1 MAKKLDNNEYW
12 ADRAVKRAESKWK
25 TEAQTEKELAKQYN
39 MALDSIRLKVTDIY
53 TKYATDNKLT
63 YGEAVLLLN
72 TGELELYRARIQQL
86 ANQAPTDEIKAEIEL
101 FLRSK
106 EVTRL
111 NALANEINAELY
123 TLGYT
128 AQQTIEESLSKSYE
142 TTVYETVFDNAVRTG
157 FFFGAVKLSVDAI
170 KEAIRVPIAGTSF
183 SDAIWDNR
191 ALLAKNLKRT
201 ITEGLMHGYG
211 NQKMARD
218 LASAMDSNYKNSL
231 RIIRTETGK
240 VVARGTHDGYKRSR
254 TVQKYQ
260 IQATLDRRTS
270 KICQHQHLK
279 VYTLDEFQE
288 GSTAPSF
295 HPSCRTCIVPYYDEE
310 DLAEAEMWANKKDGG
325 VRKVPANTSYSE
337 WYEKYVNGA
346 M

>member
-12 ADRAVKRAESKWK
+12 ADRAIQRAETKWK
-25 TEAQTEKELAKQYN
+25 SEAETEKELAKQYN
-39 MALDSIRLKVTDIY
+39 VALDSIRSKASDIY
-53 TKYATDNKLT
+53 TKYATDNQLT

-72 TGELELYRARIQQL
+72 TGEIELYRARIQQL

-106 EVTRL
+106 ELTRL
-111 NALANEINAELY
+111 NALANEVNAELY

-142 TTVYETVFDNAVRTG
+142 TTVYQTVFDNAVRTG

-211 NQKMARD
+211 NQKMARE

-295 HPSCRTCIVPYYDEE
+295 HPNCRTCIVPYFEDD
-310 DLAEAEMWANKKDGG
+310 DLAEAEQFARNANDEPI
-325 VRKVPANTSYSE
+325 KVPANMSYKE
-337 WYEKYVNGA
+337 WFDNYIA
-346 M
+346 